1 MPHIVDNLNW
11 VVCPNFGGP
20 TWEYLRQSVVN
31 AHQGDP
37 PMTLEQASQQMKDT
51 WAEENQRQIA
61 TWNDQVREDQMAQDE
76 LDRVAGEE
84 VEAQ

>member
-51 WAEENQRQIA
+51 WAEENQ
-61 TWNDQVREDQMAQDE
+61 
-76 LDRVAGEE
+76 
-84 VEAQ
+84 